1 MTLHIPASMRVYE
14 AVFIG
19 DDGKTYGLRLIQ
31 TRKEMEQFLRVGI
44 IKEINEL
51 HYMEETDEYVFT
63 GVIQ

>member
-14 AVFIG
+14 TESIG
-19 DDGKTYGLRLIQ
+19 HDGKTYGLRLMQ
-31 TRKEMEQFLRVGI
+31 TRQEMEQFLRVGI

-51 HYMEETDEYVFT
+51 HYMEETDEYVST